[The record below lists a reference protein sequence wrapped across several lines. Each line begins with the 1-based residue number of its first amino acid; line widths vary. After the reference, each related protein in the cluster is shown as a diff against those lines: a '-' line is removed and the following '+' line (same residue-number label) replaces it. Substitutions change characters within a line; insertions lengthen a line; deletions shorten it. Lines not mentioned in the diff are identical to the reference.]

1 MDAFHLEYITLVTGG
16 LLVLA
21 GIWGVITQKDLIR
34 MIIGFS
40 LFDTGLHVIMI
51 SIGYIRN
58 GTAPILDGA
67 VDKANAAE
75 QIVDPM
81 PQALVLTAIVIGLAV
96 TALML
101 AYAVRL
107 HKEKG
112 SLNISNFK
120 DLRW

>member
-1 MDAFHLEYITLVTGG
+1 MEQFQLEYITLFTGG
-16 LLVLA
+16 LLVLT
-21 GIWGVITQKDLIR
+21 GLWGVIARKDIIR

-40 LFDTGLHVIMI
+40 LFDTGLHVIMV

-58 GTAPILDGA
+58 HTAPILDDA
-67 VDKANAAE
+67 VDKADAAN
-75 QIVDPM
+75 QVVDPM

-101 AYAVRL
+101 AYTVRL

-120 DLRW
+120 DLKW

>member
-1 MDAFHLEYITLVTGG
+1 MEQFQLEYITLYTGG

-21 GIWGVITQKDLIR
+21 GLWGVIARKNLVR

-40 LFDTGLHVIMI
+40 LFDTGLHVIMV

-58 GTAPILDGA
+58 HTAPIIDNT
-67 VDKANAAE
+67 VDKAKAAD

-101 AYAVRL
+101 AYTVKL

-120 DLRW
+120 DLKW

>member
-1 MDAFHLEYITLVTGG
+1 MEKLQLEYITLITGG

-21 GIWGVITQKDLIR
+21 GLWGIISKKNLIR

-40 LFDTGLHVIMI
+40 IFDTGLHVIMI

-58 GTAPILDGA
+58 RTAPILDNA
-67 VDKANAAE
+67 VDKSNAAT

-81 PQALVLTAIVIGLAV
+81 PQALVLTAIVIGLSV

-120 DLRW
+120 ELKW

>member
-1 MDAFHLEYITLVTGG
+1 MEKLQLEYITLITGG

-21 GIWGVITQKDLIR
+21 GLWGVITRKDLIR

-40 LFDTGLHVIMI
+40 LFDTGLHVIMV

-58 GTAPILDGA
+58 RKAPILDTA
-67 VDKANAAE
+67 VDKFNAAG
-75 QIVDPM
+75 QIVDPL

-107 HKEKG
+107 HKVKG

-120 DLRW
+120 DLKW

>member
-1 MDAFHLEYITLVTGG
+1 MKTVQLEYITLITGG

-21 GIWGVITQKDLIR
+21 GLWGVIARKDLIR

-58 GTAPILDGA
+58 STAPILDSA
-67 VDKANAAE
+67 VDKSKAAE
-75 QIVDPM
+75 QIVDPL

-101 AYAVRL
+101 AYAVRM

-120 DLRW
+120 DLKW